1 MVESEAP
8 RAVRFT
14 MRRALRF
21 LWPDEAVWFA
31 LLGRAFSFV
40 STPITLLLV
49 ATRFTPIYQGFY
61 YTFTTITALVILL
74 EFGLGMV
81 LTYFASHEFA
91 HLSWDADGGLSGEE
105 GPRAHL
111 LGILVKALRWYG
123 VVALIAVVLFIPG
136 GFVFFGG
143 QARAEHVS
151 YIGPWIV
158 LVTLTALGLVAIPI
172 VSVIEGC
179 GRVPDITR
187 LRLAQA
193 VISALLLWLGLLTGQ
208 ALYAAA
214 FAALGPVLAP
224 AVWLALRYR
233 GLVRQVAGAAG
244 HHLDA
249 AVSWRNELLPMQW
262 RIALSWLG
270 GYLVFSLFNP
280 LLFRY
285 QGAVP
290 AGQMGMS
297 LTLANAPFAVAMAWL
312 ATRAPQYGTLIRL
325 RQFDALDRVARKST
339 LQAAVVWAAGSAA
352 VLVAVAAGQ
361 SLAPSLAHRVL
372 SIPSIAALCVAS
384 LVNVLMYSMASYL
397 RAHKEEPYVGVSVA
411 TGALVAAGLWVAARF
426 STPFA
431 MAITYA
437 AIVVTFELPIA
448 AAIFVRKRHEWHA
461 VSSA

>member
-1 MVESEAP
+1 
-8 RAVRFT
+8 
-14 MRRALRF
+14 MRRALGF

-61 YTFTTITALVILL
+61 YTFTTITALVVLL

-81 LTYFASHEFA
+81 LTQFASHEFA

-111 LGILVKALRWYG
+111 LGILVKALRWYAII
-123 VVALIAVVLFIPG
+123 ALIAIVLIIPG
-136 GFVFFGG
+136 GVAFFSG
-143 QARAEHVS
+143 QAHAEHVA
-151 YIGPWIV
+151 YVGPWVI
-158 LVTLTALGLVAIPI
+158 LATLTALGLVAIPI
-172 VSVIEGC
+172 VSMIEGC
-179 GRVPDITR
+179 GRVPDVTR

-193 VISALLLWLGLLTGQ
+193 IVSALFLWLGLMTGQ

-224 AVWLALRYR
+224 AVWLTLRYR
-233 GLVRQVAGAAG
+233 GLMRQVAGAAG

-249 AVSWRNELLPMQW
+249 AVSWRKELLPMQW

-270 GYLVFSLFNP
+270 GFLVFSLFNP

-285 QGAVP
+285 HGAVA

-297 LTLANAPFAVAMAWL
+297 LTLANAPFAIGMAWL
-312 ATRAPQYGTLIRL
+312 ATRAPEYGTLIRL
-325 RQFDALDRVARKST
+325 GRFDALDRLSRTAT
-339 LQAAVVWAAGSAA
+339 LQAVVVWAAGSAA
-352 VLVAVAAGQ
+352 VLVVVAAAQ
-361 SLAPSLAHRVL
+361 SLAPTLAHRVL
-372 SIPSIAALCVAS
+372 SVASIAALCVAQ
-384 LVNVLMYSMASYL
+384 LVNVLMQSMASYL

-411 TGALVAAGLWVAARF
+411 TGALVAAGLWIAARF

-431 MAITYA
+431 MAIIYA
-437 AIVVTFELPIA
+437 TIVLTFELPVA
-448 AAIFVRKRHEWHA
+448 AAIFVRKRREWHT
-461 VSSA
+461 

>member
-1 MVESEAP
+1 
-8 RAVRFT
+8 
-14 MRRALRF
+14 MRRAIRF

-31 LLGRAFSFV
+31 LLARAFSFI
-40 STPITLLLV
+40 STPVTLLLV

-61 YTFTTITALVILL
+61 YTFTTITALVVLL

-81 LTYFASHEFA
+81 LTQFASHEFA
-91 HLSWDADGGLSGEE
+91 HLAWDADGGLSGEA

-123 VVALIAVVLFIPG
+123 VIALIAMVLLIPG
-136 GFVFFGG
+136 GFLFFGG
-143 QARAEHVS
+143 QAHAEHVA
-151 YIGPWIV
+151 YVGPWIL
-158 LVTLTALGLVAIPI
+158 LVVLTALGLVAIPI
-172 VSVIEGC
+172 VSIIEGC
-179 GRVPDITR
+179 GRVPDVVR

-193 VISALLLWLGLLTGQ
+193 IISALLLWLGLLTGQ

-214 FAALGPVLAP
+214 AAALGPVLAP
-224 AVWLALRYR
+224 AVWLARRYR
-233 GLVRQVAGAAG
+233 GLLRQVTGAVS

-249 AVSWRNELLPMQW
+249 AVSWKSELLPMQW

-270 GYLVFSLFNP
+270 GFLVFSLFNP

-285 QGAVP
+285 DGAVV

-312 ATRAPQYGTLIRL
+312 ATRAPEYGTLIRL
-325 RQFDALDRVARKST
+325 RKFDVLDRVARKGT
-339 LQAAVVWAAGSAA
+339 LQALVVWAAGSTA

-361 SLAPSLAHRVL
+361 SLAPKLAHRVL
-372 SIPSIAALCVAS
+372 SVPSIAALCVAQ
-384 LVNVLMYSMASYL
+384 LVNVLMNSMASYL

-411 TGALVAAGLWVAARF
+411 TGALVAAGLWITARF

-431 MAITYA
+431 MALTYA
-437 AIVVTFELPIA
+437 IIVATFELPIA
-448 AAIFVRKRHEWHA
+448 TAIFVRKRREWHA
-461 VSSA
+461 

>member
-8 RAVRFT
+8 GSGRFT

-61 YTFTTITALVILL
+61 YTFTTITALALLL

-81 LTYFASHEFA
+81 LTHFASHEFA
-91 HLSWDADGGLSGEE
+91 HLSWNADGSLGGEE

-123 VVALIAVVLFIPG
+123 VIALVAIVAFIPG
-136 GFVFFGG
+136 GFLFFGG

-151 YIGPWIV
+151 YIGPWII
-158 LVTLTALGLVAIPI
+158 LVILTAFGLVAIPI
-172 VSVIEGC
+172 VSIIEGC
-179 GRVPDITR
+179 GRVPDVVR

-193 VISALLLWLGLLTGQ
+193 IISALLLWLGLLTGQ

-214 FAALGPVLAP
+214 FAALGPVVAP
-224 AVWLALRYR
+224 AGWLALRYR
-233 GLVRQVAGAAG
+233 GLVRQVAGAVG

-249 AVSWRNELLPMQW
+249 AISWRSELLPMQW

-270 GYLVFSLFNP
+270 GFLVFSLFNP

-285 QGAVP
+285 QGAIA

-297 LTLANAPFAVAMAWL
+297 ITLANAPFAVAMAWL
-312 ATRAPQYGTLIRL
+312 ATRAPEYGTLIRL
-325 RQFDALDRVARKST
+325 RRFDDLDRLARTGT
-339 LQAAVVWAAGSAA
+339 LQAVAVWAAGTAA
-352 VLVAVAAGQ
+352 VLVAVAA
-361 SLAPSLAHRVL
+361 APSLAPKLSHRVL
-372 SIPSIAALCVAS
+372 GVGSVAALCAAQ
-384 LVNVLMYSMASYL
+384 LVNVLMQSMANYL

-411 TGALVAAGLWVAARF
+411 TGLLVGAGLWIGARF
-426 STPFA
+426 GTPFA
-431 MAITYA
+431 MVVIYA
-437 AIVVTFELPIA
+437 TIVITFELPIA
-448 AAIFVRKRHEWHA
+448 TAIFVRKRREWHA
-461 VSSA
+461 